1 MFVAGDT
8 RQAPGAPIFTA
19 PGGLHAHFPIWSADG
34 AFIYFV
40 QGDVPDK
47 MDIWRV
53 KRTGGSAERITMH
66 TGRVSHPVLLD
77 ARTLVYLANDADGSG
92 PWLYSIDVDRRIP
105 HRLIA
110 GGERYTSV
118 SASASGDRLLVTITH
133 QKRTLW
139 RLPLGQVRDDGVPDD
154 SATPSRIA
162 LASGTAFSPRVGP
175 DYLVYISSVGGH
187 ESVWKMVGQ
196 SATELW
202 SGADAKV
209 IGAPAIS
216 PDGRRI
222 AVIGPRQ
229 RTARF
234 SMLYRPMVQTRE

>member
-92 PWLYSIDVDRRIP
+92 PWLYRYPTSIDGF
-105 HRLIA
+105 LIA
-110 GGERYTSV
+110 SLPA
-118 SASASGDRLLVTITH
+118 ASATHQCRPVPAEIGCWLPSPIRNARFGVFRWARFETTGFQTIPRHPAGLRSPADPRFHRGSARTISCISRLLEDARACGRWSVN
-133 QKRTLW
+133 R
-139 RLPLGQVRDDGVPDD
+139 PPSCGVARMRKSSERPRFHPMDVG
-154 SATPSRIA
+154 SRYRP
-162 LASGTAFSPRVGP
+162 AST
-175 DYLVYISSVGGH
+175 D
-187 ESVWKMVGQ
+187 
-196 SATELW
+196 
-202 SGADAKV
+202 
-209 IGAPAIS
+209 
-216 PDGRRI
+216 
-222 AVIGPRQ
+222 
-229 RTARF
+229 ARF
-234 SMLYRPMVQTRE
+234 SMFYRPMVQTRE